1 MLLVGFKRILPAPE
15 ISMYYEYFRWLI
27 YMYVCVKVTDKESEL
42 WAIGLNTLDVG
53 KCFAYCECYI
63 LIATKPNVFARRQQ
77 SFITQY
83 A

>member
-1 MLLVGFKRILPAPE
+1 
-15 ISMYYEYFRWLI
+15 
-27 YMYVCVKVTDKESEL
+27 MYVCVKVTDKESEL